1 MKKSIVFISP
11 TYNASFHLSELY
23 ESLRE
28 QSNKNWNWVILN
40 DMSNDDTLEIA
51 NNIAKSDEL
60 KRVTI
65 VNHIEKKFAL
75 KGIVDYLQSNYTSKH
90 ADTIVAIV
98 DGDDALCNENTVD
111 LVLKEYND
119 NQELEVLWTA
129 HSWDINGMN
138 ISRDMPGNIN
148 PYQYPWVSSHLKT
161 FKLGILQMI
170 SNENFK
176 DLDGNWFER
185 GYDQA
190 IYLPLLHLAK
200 SRKFLN
206 EICYLYRI
214 NSNSLKVRDWKEKSQ
229 MDTIRLVRARG
240 YVA

>member
-28 QSNKNWNWVILN
+28 QSNKNWSWVILN

-75 KGIVDYLQSNYTSKH
+75 KGIVDYLQSNYTPTH

-119 NQELEVLWTA
+119 NKTLEALWTA

-161 FKLGILQMI
+161 FKLGVFQMI
-170 SNENFK
+170 SNKNFK
-176 DLDGNWFER
+176 DLDNNWFER

>member
-28 QSNKNWNWVILN
+28 QSNKNWSWVILN

-75 KGIVDYLQSNYTSKH
+75 KGIVDYLQSNYTSTH
-90 ADTIVAIV
+90 TDTIVAIV

>member
-28 QSNKNWNWVILN
+28 QSNKNWSWVILN

-75 KGIVDYLQSNYTSKH
+75 KGIVDYLQSNYTSTH

-138 ISRDMPGNIN
+138 ISRDMP
-148 PYQYPWVSSHLKT
+148 VFCK
-161 FKLGILQMI
+161 
-170 SNENFK
+170 
-176 DLDGNWFER
+176 
-185 GYDQA
+185 
-190 IYLPLLHLAK
+190 
-200 SRKFLN
+200 
-206 EICYLYRI
+206 
-214 NSNSLKVRDWKEKSQ
+214 
-229 MDTIRLVRARG
+229 
-240 YVA
+240 

>member
-28 QSNKNWNWVILN
+28 QSNKNWSWVILN

-75 KGIVDYLQSNYTSKH
+75 KGVVDYLQSNYTSTH

>member
-28 QSNKNWNWVILN
+28 QSNKNWSWVILN

-75 KGIVDYLQSNYTSKH
+75 KGIVDYLQSNYTLTH

-119 NQELEVLWTA
+119 NQELEALWTA

-138 ISRDMPGNIN
+138 ISRDMPRNVN

-161 FKLGILQMI
+161 FKLGVLQMM

-229 MDTIRLVRARG
+229 MDTIRLVRSRG
-240 YVA
+240 YIE

>member
-28 QSNKNWNWVILN
+28 QSNKNWSWVILN

-75 KGIVDYLQSNYTSKH
+75 KGIVDYLQSNYTSTH

-111 LVLKEYND
+111 LVLKEYNN
-119 NQELEVLWTA
+119 NQELEALWTA

>member
-28 QSNKNWNWVILN
+28 QSNKNWSWVILN

-75 KGIVDYLQSNYTSKH
+75 KGVVDYLQSNYTSTH

-229 MDTIRLVRARG
+229 LDTIRLVRARG